1 MNKKDYEIITSSSI
15 VNAQTIGQR
24 CPAGTALVSGTS
36 KCCPSYFIE
45 NKSVK
50 ATSIDNSNRYRY
62 FNTKNKTGSICLI
75 KSSDCTSGYAKDM
88 TPQKTYTTTVYF
100 QHSWGWGY
108 ITRVCTQAECQW
120 IEQYSECPSGTYFA
134 GWQQVSGRGYTDGSF
149 VQTTSDAT
157 ANYTLTV
164 KALCNYNKPPVT
176 TTGTETE
183 EESKQIEEPVEEVC
197 PASDN
202 KEKITNINN
211 YKITYNLD
219 GGHFIDG
226 STERTEIIS
235 SSSTIGVLRLNPLKD
250 GYKFISW
257 QENGK
262 DFDFSQKAS
271 RDVKLTAKYEKL
283 TDEEKDRY
291 TCPNDYILDPSNAKC
306 YKYLKFNREGTTT
319 SNSKIDNIM
328 QVPYQTNQTPSSS
341 TAYNYTKV
349 SYTNDSRMC
358 YGYNYPNEGDPGAI
372 SYIKDGPIAITGKNN
387 ATYYFTEN
395 GKNIEYEDQ
404 DWWKSEDNCN
414 FGSSCNVDQ
423 CTKIEGACNITYSA
437 IIFHSINV
445 TYAKELDTTEIV
457 EDNDNNNEDNNI
469 KDDNVSDNP
478 KTGSKLW
485 IFIILGVSFSAVGTY
500 YYRKYKKVEENS
512 NI

>member
-1 MNKKDYEIITSSSI
+1 MVEKKKILKQLVFFVCILIASSSI

-50 ATSIDNSNRYRY
+50 ATSIDNSNRCRY

-88 TPQKTYTTTVYF
+88 TPQKTYITTVYF
-100 QHSWGWGY
+100 QHSWGGGY

-120 IEQYSECPSGTYFA
+120 IEQYSKCPSGTYFA

-211 YKITYNLD
+211 YKITYNLR
-219 GGHFIDG
+219 
-226 STERTEIIS
+226 E
-235 SSSTIGVLRLNPLKD
+235 
-250 GYKFISW
+250 
-257 QENGK
+257 
-262 DFDFSQKAS
+262 QK
-271 RDVKLTAKYEKL
+271 
-283 TDEEKDRY
+283 
-291 TCPNDYILDPSNAKC
+291 
-306 YKYLKFNREGTTT
+306 
-319 SNSKIDNIM
+319 
-328 QVPYQTNQTPSSS
+328 
-341 TAYNYTKV
+341 
-349 SYTNDSRMC
+349 
-358 YGYNYPNEGDPGAI
+358 
-372 SYIKDGPIAITGKNN
+372 
-387 ATYYFTEN
+387 
-395 GKNIEYEDQ
+395 
-404 DWWKSEDNCN
+404 
-414 FGSSCNVDQ
+414 
-423 CTKIEGACNITYSA
+423 
-437 IIFHSINV
+437 
-445 TYAKELDTTEIV
+445 
-457 EDNDNNNEDNNI
+457 
-469 KDDNVSDNP
+469 
-478 KTGSKLW
+478 
-485 IFIILGVSFSAVGTY
+485 
-500 YYRKYKKVEENS
+500 
-512 NI
+512 